1 MNIQLICIFNFADV
15 LPTEASYHGN
25 RSACYMML
33 KRYKEA
39 LWDIKKSLEMDPG
52 YEKGYLRLIRTTL
65 ALGNIKEC
73 ELAFES
79 VAKLGMDV
87 GAKPEFDRLSWLKG
101 HMADIDATKGKK
113 DYRKLVYL
121 ASKGLEVASAD
132 NQLKMLKADALVRL
146 GRHGEAQELCT

>member
-1 MNIQLICIFNFADV
+1 M
-15 LPTEASYHGN
+15 PTEASYHGN

-39 LWDIKKSLEMDPG
+39 LWDIRKSIEMDPT

-73 ELAFES
+73 EIAFET
-79 VAKLGMDV
+79 VTKLGVDV
-87 GAKPEFDRLSWLKG
+87 GAKAEQERLIWLKS
-101 HMADIDATKGKK
+101 HLAEIETTKAKK
-113 DYRKLVYL
+113 DYRKLVFL
-121 ASKGLEVASAD
+121 ASQGLDVATAD

-146 GRHGEAQELCT
+146 GRHTEAQELCT